1 MGVKMSET
9 ETIPITLMVGAL
21 EVRLAAPV
29 SLQAELVR
37 QVETEVRLESID
49 LTEKE

>member
-1 MGVKMSET
+1 MPET
-9 ETIPITLMVGAL
+9 ETITITLMLGAL
-21 EVRLAAPV
+21 EVSLATQV
-29 SLQAELVR
+29 SLQAELVK

>member
-1 MGVKMSET
+1 MPET
-9 ETIPITLMVGAL
+9 ETIPITLMLGAL
-21 EVRLAAPV
+21 EVSLAAQV

-37 QVETEVRLESID
+37 QAETEVRLESID